1 VGDEAPVTGP
11 AEAGGTERLLEV
23 LVYAPVGAVL
33 SAAEELPHWRER
45 GRKAVAG
52 QVASARVVGELAV
65 RFGRRRLDEAVAS
78 WTTSSSGREA
88 GAADLGGD
96 ERVEQAPAANVVAA
110 VDQDA
115 GGAGDAPGRTVGVAG
130 RTVGVAGRTVGATG
144 SAAAA
149 AKAVHEPGASHVPPV
164 GSLAIPGFDT
174 LSASQVVPRLDGL
187 GRADLVAV
195 RAYEAAHRRRRT
207 VLGRVDQL
215 LAERA

>member
-1 VGDEAPVTGP
+1 MGDEAPVTGP

-52 QVASARVVGELAV
+52 QVATARVVGELAV

-96 ERVEQAPAANVVAA
+96 ERVEQAPAANVVAP
-110 VDQDA
+110 VDRDA
-115 GGAGDAPGRTVGVAG
+115 GGAGDATGRAG
-130 RTVGVAGRTVGATG
+130 DATGRTVGAAG

-149 AKAVHEPGASHVPPV
+149 AKAAHEPVASHVPPV

>member
-1 VGDEAPVTGP
+1 MGDEAPVTGP

-52 QVASARVVGELAV
+52 QVATARVVGELAV

-96 ERVEQAPAANVVAA
+96 ERVEQAPAANVVAP
-110 VDQDA
+110 VDRDA
-115 GGAGDAPGRTVGVAG
+115 GGAGDATGRAG
-130 RTVGVAGRTVGATG
+130 DATGRTVGAAG

-149 AKAVHEPGASHVPPV
+149 AKAAHEPGASHVPPV

-195 RAYEAAHRRRRT
+195 RAYETAHRRRRT

>member
-1 VGDEAPVTGP
+1 MGDEAPVTGP

-52 QVASARVVGELAV
+52 QVATARVVGELAV

-96 ERVEQAPAANVVAA
+96 ERVEQAPAANVVAP
-110 VDQDA
+110 VDRDA
-115 GGAGDAPGRTVGVAG
+115 GGAGDAT
-130 RTVGVAGRTVGATG
+130 GRTVGAAG

-149 AKAVHEPGASHVPPV
+149 AKAAHEPGASHVPPV

-195 RAYEAAHRRRRT
+195 RAYETAHRRRRT

>member
-1 VGDEAPVTGP
+1 MGDEAPVTGP

-52 QVASARVVGELAV
+52 QVATARVVGELAV

-130 RTVGVAGRTVGATG
+130 RTVGATG

-195 RAYEAAHRRRRT
+195 RAYETAHRRRRT

>member
-1 VGDEAPVTGP
+1 MGDEAPVTGP

-130 RTVGVAGRTVGATG
+130 RTVGATG

>member
-1 VGDEAPVTGP
+1 MGDEAPVTGP

-52 QVASARVVGELAV
+52 QVATARVVGELAV

-96 ERVEQAPAANVVAA
+96 ERVEQAPAANVVAP
-110 VDQDA
+110 VDRDA
-115 GGAGDAPGRTVGVAG
+115 GGAGDATGRAG
-130 RTVGVAGRTVGATG
+130 DATGRTVGAAG
-144 SAAAA
+144 SATAA
-149 AKAVHEPGASHVPPV
+149 AKAAHEPGASHVPPV

-195 RAYEAAHRRRRT
+195 RAYETAHRRRRT

>member
-1 VGDEAPVTGP
+1 MGDEAPVTGP

-96 ERVEQAPAANVVAA
+96 ERVEQAPAANVVAP
-110 VDQDA
+110 VDRDA
-115 GGAGDAPGRTVGVAG
+115 GGAGDATGRAG
-130 RTVGVAGRTVGATG
+130 DATGRTVGAAG

-149 AKAVHEPGASHVPPV
+149 AKAAHEPGASHVPPV

>member
-1 VGDEAPVTGP
+1 MGDEAPVTGP

-52 QVASARVVGELAV
+52 QVATARVVGELAV

-96 ERVEQAPAANVVAA
+96 ERVEQAPAANVVAP
-110 VDQDA
+110 VDRDA
-115 GGAGDAPGRTVGVAG
+115 GGAGDATGRAG
-130 RTVGVAGRTVGATG
+130 DATGRTVGAAG

-149 AKAVHEPGASHVPPV
+149 AKAAHEPGASHVPPV

>member
-1 VGDEAPVTGP
+1 MGDEAPVTGP

-52 QVASARVVGELAV
+52 QVATARVVGELAV

-115 GGAGDAPGRTVGVAG
+115 GGAGDAPG

>member
-1 VGDEAPVTGP
+1 MGDEAPVTGP

-52 QVASARVVGELAV
+52 QVATARVVGELAV

-96 ERVEQAPAANVVAA
+96 ERVEQAPAANVVAPL
-110 VDQDA
+110 DQDA
-115 GGAGDAPGRTVGVAG
+115 GGAGDATGRAG
-130 RTVGVAGRTVGATG
+130 DATGRTVGAAG

-149 AKAVHEPGASHVPPV
+149 AKAAHEPGASHVPPV

>member
-1 VGDEAPVTGP
+1 MGDEAPVTGP

-52 QVASARVVGELAV
+52 QVATARVVGELAV

-96 ERVEQAPAANVVAA
+96 ERVEQAPAANVVAP

-115 GGAGDAPGRTVGVAG
+115 GGAGGAT
-130 RTVGVAGRTVGATG
+130 GRTVGAAG

-149 AKAVHEPGASHVPPV
+149 AKAAHEPGASHVPPV

-195 RAYEAAHRRRRT
+195 RAYETAHRRRRT

>member
-52 QVASARVVGELAV
+52 QVATARVVGELAV

-96 ERVEQAPAANVVAA
+96 ERVEQAPAANVVAP
-110 VDQDA
+110 VDRDA
-115 GGAGDAPGRTVGVAG
+115 GGAGDATGRAG
-130 RTVGVAGRTVGATG
+130 DATGRTVGAAG

-149 AKAVHEPGASHVPPV
+149 AKAAHEPGASHVPPV

-195 RAYEAAHRRRRT
+195 RAYETAHRRRRT

>member
-1 VGDEAPVTGP
+1 MGDEAPVTGP

-52 QVASARVVGELAV
+52 QVATARVVGELAV

-96 ERVEQAPAANVVAA
+96 ERVEQAPAANVVAP
-110 VDQDA
+110 VDRDA
-115 GGAGDAPGRTVGVAG
+115 GGAGDATGRAG
-130 RTVGVAGRTVGATG
+130 DATGRTVGAAG